1 MNDNRNPL
9 PKADNNSQLQR
20 KSIISFQ
27 KILPVE
33 MFVFRDERADDAG
46 VDGSLEILIDGF
58 STNMRAQVQL
68 KSSHHKKARLD
79 GIVTSPS
86 IDISNFNY
94 LLNGVLG
101 LYVFYVEDIDK
112 LFYEWATDENH
123 RLSMIDS
130 DWRSQGTIS
139 IPLKE
144 LNEAAI
150 QEIYARIKREA
161 VLHREILEALAH
173 TPTNDNISV
182 SINPYTLESEN
193 SVEIEKI
200 LSSNGMTLV
209 AAGYSN
215 SVLEKL
221 NLISPKASAEAR
233 FKLINAY
240 ANYSTGRYQLALGL
254 VAEAMISN
262 GLKEEDQRFAEG
274 IYLAC
279 QENLG
284 IITSDQYFQEIEAKA
299 TGDEILH
306 MEVVLQRLTNK
317 FRSQIDRDEKALQ
330 EIQELKTKIVSSEKS
345 SNNSKLGARVKYL
358 EVMGFDAV
366 REIFLEKLKTGARKE
381 SLVLISLIDQISDL
395 KTAFNRFE
403 EWNKE
408 ADALIQDAIKVNHPI
423 FVADAISTKAFISLM
438 ELISNISFAEFEEL
452 SFDQSIIQDTVLL
465 ILDWCKKAQEI
476 YKQANMLE
484 GEVRIQLIMAQAFE
498 VMGQLEPAKKLAQG
512 VLGKAKLLG
521 YKLHIETANQVI
533 SEKTLFSKCI
543 QNARMVLHQKQ
554 SDEYNPLDLDSEED
568 ILNFT
573 DFLIETYKIPEERRK
588 YVVVEALCMRD
599 IAREKSQWCKYL
611 EIQQNL
617 THTFLPET
625 YYAED
630 PNRRVICSKFNY
642 CVDNKSPDWIE
653 SIEEL
658 KKIHCS
664 NCLDRETS
672 CISSSVVQ

>member
-1 MNDNRNPL
+1 MNNNRNPL
-9 PKADNNSQLQR
+9 PKADSKSQLQR
-20 KSIISFQ
+20 KSITSFQ
-27 KILPVE
+27 RVLPVDQ
-33 MFVFRDERADDAG
+33 FVFRDERADDSG
-46 VDGSLEILIDGF
+46 VDGSLEILIDEC

-94 LLNGVLG
+94 LLNGTLG
-101 LYVFYVEDIDK
+101 LYVFYVEDVDK
-112 LFYEWATDENH
+112 LFYEWATDENR

-130 DWRSQGTIS
+130 DWRSQGGIS

-150 QEIYARIKREA
+150 QEIYERIKREA
-161 VLHREILEALAH
+161 EFRREILEALAH
-173 TPTNDNISV
+173 APTNDNISL
-182 SINPYTLESEN
+182 SINPSTLESEN

-200 LSSNGMTLV
+200 LNSAGMTLV

-221 NLISPKASAEAR
+221 NLISPQASTQAR

-274 IYLAC
+274 IHLAC

-306 MEVVLQRLTNK
+306 MEVVLQKLTNK
-317 FRSQIDRDEKALQ
+317 FRSQIDCDEEALQ
-330 EIQELKTKIVSSEKS
+330 EIQELKSKIVSSEKS
-345 SNNSKLGARVKYL
+345 SDNSKLGARVKYL

-366 REIFLEKLKTGARKE
+366 REILLEKLKTGARKE
-381 SLVLISLIDQISDL
+381 SLAHISLIDQISDL

-568 ILNFT
+568 IQNFT

-588 YVVVEALCMRD
+588 YVVIEALCMRD

-617 THTFLPET
+617 THTFSSET
-625 YYAED
+625 LYAED
-630 PNRRVICSKFNY
+630 PNRRVICSKFEY
-642 CVDNKSPDWIE
+642 CVDNQSPDWIE
-653 SIEEL
+653 PLKEL

-664 NCLDRETS
+664 NCLDRETA

>member
-1 MNDNRNPL
+1 MNDSRNSL
-9 PKADNNSQLQR
+9 PKADSNSQLQR
-20 KSIISFQ
+20 KSFSSFQ
-27 KILPVE
+27 KILPVHQ
-33 MFVFRDERADDAG
+33 FVFRDERTDDSG

-101 LYVFYVEDIDK
+101 LYVFYVEDVNK
-112 LFYEWATDENH
+112 LFYEWATDEH
-123 RLSMIDS
+123 RRLSMIDS
-130 DWRSQGTIS
+130 DRSSQRTIS

-150 QEIYARIKREA
+150 QEIYERIKREA
-161 VLHREILEALAH
+161 ELRREILEALAH
-173 TPTNDNISV
+173 APTNDNISV
-182 SINPYTLESEN
+182 SINPSTLESEN

-200 LSSNGMTLV
+200 LSSAGMTLV

-221 NLISPKASAEAR
+221 NLISPKASADSR
-233 FKLINAY
+233 FKLISAY

-254 VAEAMISN
+254 VSDAMISN
-262 GLKEEDQRFAEG
+262 SLKEEDQQFAER
-274 IYLAC
+274 IHLAC

-284 IITSDQYFQEIEAKA
+284 IITSDQYFQEIETKA

-317 FRSQIDRDEKALQ
+317 FRSQIDRDEEALQ
-330 EIQELKTKIVSSEKS
+330 EIQELKSKIVSSEKS
-345 SNNSKLGARVKYL
+345 SDNSKLGARVKYL
-358 EVMGFDAV
+358 EVIGFDAV
-366 REIFLEKLKTGARKE
+366 REIFLEILKAGARKE
-381 SLVLISLIDQISDL
+381 SSVLISLIDQISDL

-423 FVADAISTKAFISLM
+423 FVADAISTKAFISLTQ
-438 ELISNISFAEFEEL
+438 LIFNISFAEL
-452 SFDQSIIQDTVLL
+452 SFDQSIIQDVVLL

-521 YKLHIETANQVI
+521 YRLHIETANQVI

-543 QNARMVLHQKQ
+543 QNVRMVLHQKQ
-554 SDEYNPLDLDSEED
+554 SNEYDPLDLDTEED
-568 ILNFT
+568 IQDYTNFRM
-573 DFLIETYKIPEERRK
+573 ETYKIPEERRK
-588 YVVVEALCMRD
+588 YVVIEALCTRD
-599 IAREKSQWCKYL
+599 TAREKSQWCKYL
-611 EIQQNL
+611 EIQENL

-642 CVDNKSPDWIE
+642 CVDNQSPDWIE
-653 SIEEL
+653 PIKEL

-664 NCLDRETS
+664 NCLDRETA